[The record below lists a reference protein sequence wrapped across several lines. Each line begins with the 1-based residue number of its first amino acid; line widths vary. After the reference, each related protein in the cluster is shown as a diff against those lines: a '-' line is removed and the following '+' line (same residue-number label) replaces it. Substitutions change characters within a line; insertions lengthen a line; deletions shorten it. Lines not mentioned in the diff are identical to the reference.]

1 MYSRNAVR
9 KENYDYYNSHS
20 ADLYTNPYR
29 QYNAATMPAKP
40 QKERK
45 AKPLPMPKPKRKK
58 KRKSSPTVS
67 TTYACL
73 QRELTKE
80 SLSSN
85 IRATR

>member
-45 AKPLPMPKPKRKK
+45 AKPLPKREPFFFLFGFGIGKGLAFL
-58 KRKSSPTVS
+58 SF
-67 TTYACL
+67 CGLL
-73 QRELTKE
+73 QY
-80 SLSSN
+80 
-85 IRATR
+85 